1 MKKIRIPLL
10 VRGNIVENDWIE
22 FEARRGEL
30 AFETPDVKRH
40 ARQIPLRNPED
51 MLDLYALRF
60 DDVVD
65 YLHEFG
71 ERLAIDR
78 NPHIQQALEISQ
90 LTSGLPAAHLEY
102 LYRHV
107 LPGLF
112 HRDHV
117 REIVEVSMGGTAA
130 MDAWTPHRLNDGRT
144 LAIRPFGARCAH
156 INAGNSPIVAALCVL
171 RSCITRGDAVVKS
184 PSNDPYSAY
193 AFGRTMIDMAPDHP
207 LTRHYSVAY
216 WKGGDTAFEE
226 NFYRNTNFE
235 KIVAW
240 GGFESM
246 KHITRYL
253 GPGLELVAMDPKL
266 SGTLIGREAF
276 ESDNTL
282 DDVARRLAFD
292 MGAMNQEACGSARVI
307 YVESGTDDAGVN
319 RLKQLAERVYAR
331 LTALP
336 GFVSAPHAAFDAQL
350 RQELVGL
357 RSNDYFDVIGCHG
370 NEGGVIVSRIDE
382 PVDFEALLG
391 CRVCDLVPLDD
402 IEDALAHVTIH
413 TQTIG
418 VYPSALKLR
427 LRDRLAL
434 RGGQRIVDLG
444 HHLDGTF
451 VGPHD
456 ALEPLRRLCRWVA
469 DESFE
474 SGYRSWCEA
483 DPAMLDGN
491 V

>member
-10 VRGNIVENDWIE
+10 VRGQIIENEWAE

-30 AFETPDVKRH
+30 AFETPDVKQH
-40 ARQIPLRNPED
+40 IKQLALRNPED
-51 MLDLYALRF
+51 MQDLYTLRF
-60 DDVVD
+60 EEVID
-65 YLHEFG
+65 YLHELG
-71 ERLAIDR
+71 KHLAIDQ
-78 NPHIQQALEISQ
+78 NPHIQQALEISR
-90 LTSGLPAAHLEY
+90 LTSGLPPAHLDY
-102 LYRHV
+102 LYRHA
-107 LPGLF
+107 LPRLF

-117 REIVEVSMGGTAA
+117 REIVEISMGDLAA
-130 MDAWTPHRLNDGRT
+130 MDGWTLHRLQDGRM
-144 LAIRPFGARCAH
+144 LSVRPFGARCAH

-216 WKGGDTAFEE
+216 WKGGDAAFEE

-266 SGTLIGREAF
+266 SGTLIGREVF
-276 ESDNTL
+276 QSDAALNN
-282 DDVARRLAFD
+282 VARRLAFD

-307 YVESGTDDAGVN
+307 YIESGTDRAGIN
-319 RLKQLAERVYAR
+319 QLRLLAERVYAH

-336 GFVSAPHAAFDAQL
+336 GFVSAPHAAFDPQL
-350 RQELVGL
+350 RQELLGL
-357 RSNDYFDVIGCHG
+357 RGNEYFDVIGCHA
-370 NEGGVIVSRIDE
+370 NEGGVIVSRIEE

-391 CRVCDLVPLDD
+391 CRVCNLVPLDD
-402 IEDALAHVTIH
+402 IEDALAHITIH

-418 VYPSALKLR
+418 VYPPALKRR
-427 LRDRLAL
+427 LRNRLAL

-456 ALEPLRRLCRWVA
+456 ALEPLRRLCRWVV

-474 SGYRSWCEA
+474 SDYRSWCES
-483 DPAMLDGN
+483 DPAAAN
-491 V
+491 